1 MKKILA
7 TFGMLCLALSADAAT
22 LHYSYPG
29 SSSVIAIENLDIGG
43 TLYNVDFDAD
53 AYSTFGGDDEFWTTE
68 AEASAAVDAIN
79 ALFVANSV
87 YVLSND
93 GIDDCLG
100 HGCYTVKFGPNSGVL
115 AYEFGDW
122 LNAGAGAGGSEFDPL
137 VTAWTVAVP
146 VPAAVWLFGSGLGLL
161 GWIRRLKT
169 D

>member
-7 TFGMLCLALSADAAT
+7 TFGLLCLAISADAAT

-29 SSSVIAIENLDIGG
+29 SPYVIAIENLDIGG
-43 TLYNVDFDAD
+43 TFYNVDFDAD

-87 YVLSND
+87 YDVSND

-115 AYEFGDW
+115 AYELGDW
-122 LNAGAGAGGSEFDPL
+122 LNAGAVGGSELDPL
-137 VTAWTVAVP
+137 ATAWTVAVP
-146 VPAAVWLFGSGLGLL
+146 VPAAVWLFGSALAGLG
-161 GWIRRLKT
+161 WMRRKQT
-169 D
+169 V